1 MFKIKNILQFI
12 GLLLIS
18 SIIIVL
24 NLWIISLLLSNFGNV
39 SLDGNYQL
47 YNLIIAYGVI
57 MAYFVFIVS
66 FKFNEFGNIFLP
78 WIILSKIRMNYLR
91 FLLFL
96 AQKISFY
103 PLVIF
108 FIITFLSYNFS
119 YASDN
124 DLPSPNNGSVIEV
137 IIYFLFIIFIGFS
150 SERYKSNMNNS
161 SSTNSL
167 NSLDIKEIDEINKAI
182 INPIV
187 INETKNIPKVNL
199 LDEILINKFIGYGVL
214 VFGFCVMWFVIYKIL
229 YLYNNPNNPN
239 NPNNSNDTKPKM
251 YSKRFKRFKRFN

>member
-12 GLLLIS
+12 RLFLIS
-18 SIIIVL
+18 SSVVL
-24 NLWIISLLLSNFGNV
+24 NLWIISLLLSNYGNV
-39 SLDGNYQL
+39 NLDGNYKL
-47 YNLIIAYGVI
+47 YNLIIAYGLI
-57 MAYFVFIVS
+57 MAYFVIMVS
-66 FKFNEFGNIFLP
+66 FKFNGFGNIFLP

-91 FLLFL
+91 VLLFL
-96 AQKISFY
+96 AQKIKLSFY

-119 YASDN
+119 YASDHNN

-137 IIYFLFIIFIGFS
+137 LIYFLFIIFIGFS

-161 SSTNSL
+161 SSTDSL

-229 YLYNNPNNPN
+229 YLYNNPN
-239 NPNNSNDTKPKM
+239 DTKPKM
-251 YSKRFKRFKRFN
+251 YSKKFKKKR

>member
-1 MFKIKNILQFI
+1 MFKIKNILQFLV
-12 GLLLIS
+12 LLLIS
-18 SIIIVL
+18 SIIVIL

-39 SLDGNYQL
+39 ILEGNYQL
-47 YNLIIAYGVI
+47 YNLIVAYCLI
-57 MAYFVFIVS
+57 MVFFVVPFI
-66 FKFNEFGNIFLP
+66 FNGFDNIFLP
-78 WIILSKIRMNYLR
+78 WIILFTIRMNYLR
-91 FLLFL
+91 ISLFL
-96 AQKISFY
+96 AQKIKLSFY

-124 DLPSPNNGSVIEV
+124 NDLPSPNNGSFIEV
-137 IIYFLFIIFIGFS
+137 LIYFLFIIFIGFS
-150 SERYKSNMNNS
+150 SERHKSNIDNS

-167 NSLDIKEIDEINKAI
+167 NSLDIKEVDEINKTI

-229 YLYNNPNNPN
+229 YLYNNPN
-239 NPNNSNDTKPKM
+239 DTKPKI
-251 YSKRFKRFKRFN
+251 YSKKLKKKMRKD